1 MEYRRR
7 TLSSATDDLESQEF
21 RTRNNS
27 IDDRLDDYTTKICG
41 GMYICI
47 EYIWY
52 NFINL
57 MCNLR
62 E

>member
-7 TLSSATDDLESQEF
+7 TLSSAVDDLESQEF
-21 RTRNNS
+21 RTRSNS
-27 IDDRLDDYTTKICG
+27 IDDRLDDYTNKICG
-41 GMYICI
+41 CVYIYM
-47 EYIWY
+47 EFIWY

-57 MCNLR
+57 ICNIR